1 MKKKILIIKHVENE
15 GPGSIGDFFRNTAW
29 ELRTVELFRGD
40 SLPADL
46 DEVAAVVVMGGPM
59 NVYEE
64 DKYPFLKEENAF
76 IKTVVGKEI
85 PYLGICLG
93 SQLLA
98 KACGAAVIK
107 APQKE
112 IGWFNVA
119 LTLEAAHDPLL
130 QEIDGPL
137 EVFQWHEDTFVIP
150 EGGVLLATA
159 ETCKNQA
166 FRYGQNAYGL
176 QFHIEITTDM
186 IWSWVKA
193 DESLP
198 NSVELLMGAYQRKDL
213 LATQIKKLCDNFSIL
228 LKA

>member
-1 MKKKILIIKHVENE
+1 MKKIVIVKHVENE
-15 GPGSIGDFFRNTAW
+15 GPGSIGDFFRNSAW
-29 ELRTVELFRGD
+29 ELQTIELFKGAL
-40 SLPADL
+40 LPDDL
-46 DEVAAVVVMGGPM
+46 SEVAAVVVMGGPM

-64 DKYPFLKEENAF
+64 DKHLFLKEENVF
-76 IKTVVGKEI
+76 IKKVVEQEI

-112 IGWFNVA
+112 VGWYNVA
-119 LTLEAAHDPLL
+119 LTMEAAHDQLL
-130 QEIDGPL
+130 RGISGPL
-137 EVFQWHEDTFVIP
+137 DVFQWHEDTFTIP

-159 ETCKNQA
+159 ETCRNQA
-166 FRYGQNAYGL
+166 FRCGKNAYGL
-176 QFHIEITTDM
+176 QFHVEVTTDM

-198 NSVELLMGAYQRKDL
+198 NAVELLMGAYQRKDSL
-213 LATQIKKLCDNFSIL
+213 NTQARQLYVNFSSL
-228 LKA
+228 MKA

>member
-1 MKKKILIIKHVENE
+1 MKKIVVVKHVENE
-15 GPGSIGDFFRNTAW
+15 GPGSIGDFFRNSAW
-29 ELRTVELFRGD
+29 ELRTIELFKGEP
-40 SLPADL
+40 LPDDL
-46 DEVAAVVVMGGPM
+46 SKVAAVVVMGGPM

-64 DKYPFLKEENAF
+64 DKHLFLKEENIF
-76 IKTVVGKEI
+76 IKKVVEQEI

-98 KACGAAVIK
+98 KACGAAIIK

-112 IGWFNVA
+112 VGWYNVA
-119 LTLEAAHDPLL
+119 LTLEAAHDPFL
-130 QEIDGPL
+130 QGINGPL
-137 EVFQWHEDTFVIP
+137 DVFQWHEDTFTIP

-159 ETCKNQA
+159 ETCRNQA
-166 FRYGQNAYGL
+166 FRCGKNAYGL
-176 QFHIEITTDM
+176 QFHVEVTTDM

-198 NSVELLMGAYQRKDL
+198 NAVELLMGAYKRKEIMEQQ
-213 LATQIKKLCDNFSIL
+213 AKKLGTNFSAL

>member
-1 MKKKILIIKHVENE
+1 MKKKILVVKHVENE
-15 GPGSIGDFFRNTAW
+15 GPGSIGDFFRNSAW
-29 ELRTVELFRGD
+29 ELHTIDLFRGER
-40 SLPADL
+40 LDL
-46 DEVAAVVVMGGPM
+46 GLEQVAAVVVMGGPM

-64 DKYPFLKEENAF
+64 DKYPFLKEENVF
-76 IKTVVGKEI
+76 IKKVVEQEI

-107 APQKE
+107 APEKE
-112 IGWFNVA
+112 VGWFNVS

-130 QEIDGPL
+130 QGVDGPL
-137 EVFQWHEDTFVIP
+137 EVFQWHEDTFTIP
-150 EGGVLLATA
+150 DGGVLLATA
-159 ETCKNQA
+159 ETCRNQA
-166 FRYGQNAYGL
+166 FRCGKNAYGL
-176 QFHIEITTDM
+176 QFHVEVSTDM

-198 NSVELLMGAYQRKDL
+198 DPVELLMGAYKRKEIMEQQ
-213 LATQIKKLCDNFSIL
+213 AKKLYTNLSTL

>member
-1 MKKKILIIKHVENE
+1 MKKKILVIKHIENE

-29 ELRTVELFRGD
+29 ELRTVEVFRGD
-40 SLPADL
+40 PLNVTL
-46 DEVAAVVVMGGPM
+46 DQVAAVVVMGSPM

-64 DKYPFLKEENAF
+64 NKYPFLKEENAF
-76 IKTVVGKEI
+76 IKQVVEQEI

-119 LTLEAAHDPLL
+119 LTLEAAHDPFLRG
-130 QEIDGPL
+130 IDRSL
-137 EVFQWHEDTFVIP
+137 EVFQWHEDTFTIP
-150 EGGVLLATA
+150 DGGVLLATA

-166 FRYGQNAYGL
+166 FRYGRNAYGL
-176 QFHIEITTDM
+176 QFHVEITTDM
-186 IWSWVKA
+186 IWSWVKG

-198 NSVELLMGAYQRKDL
+198 NSVEILMAAYKKKDFL
-213 LATQIKKLCDNFSIL
+213 EEQAKKLCNNFAAL
-228 LKA
+228 LKS

>member
-1 MKKKILIIKHVENE
+1 MKKKILVVKHVENE

-29 ELRTVELFRGD
+29 ELHTIELFRGD
-40 SLPADL
+40 QLPSDL
-46 DEVAAVVVMGGPM
+46 SEVAAVVVMGGPM
-59 NVYEE
+59 NVYEK
-64 DKYPFLKEENAF
+64 DKYPFLKEENVF
-76 IKTVVGKEI
+76 IKNVVGKEI

-112 IGWFNVA
+112 IGWFNVS
-119 LTLEAAHDPLL
+119 LTLEAAHDPFLRG
-130 QEIDGPL
+130 IDGPL
-137 EVFQWHEDTFVIP
+137 DVFQWHEDTFTIP
-150 EGGVLLATA
+150 DGGLLLATA
-159 ETCKNQA
+159 EACKNQA

-176 QFHIEITTDM
+176 QFHVEVTTDM

-193 DESLP
+193 DESLT
-198 NSVELLMGAYQRKDL
+198 NSVELLMGAYKRKDSL
-213 LATQIKKLCDNFSIL
+213 EAQAKKLFNNFSTL